1 VLSQQGYTFKQP
13 YLDLLALD
21 NLEGDF
27 DAEVLARA
35 LDDLYQ

>member
-1 VLSQQGYTFKQP
+1 VWSQQGYAFKQP